1 MLAVAISCASDLGER
16 VACANHIV
24 AGTVVALVPV
34 LGGDLRASAPVG
46 AALATKY
53 CEGMQR
59 FMPTRMRF
67 GSIEGFAFAMPVHF
81 DSLPSNRC
89 TIPLRVSP
97 VR

>member
-1 MLAVAISCASDLGER
+1 
-16 VACANHIV
+16 
-24 AGTVVALVPV
+24 
-34 LGGDLRASAPVG
+34 
-46 AALATKY
+46 
-53 CEGMQR
+53 MQR